1 MSTNRQH
8 TDTTAL
14 QAAGLTAEHRAEGV
28 PFGMTLARLMRN
40 YRSIFKANAIYFPV
54 SYQFVRELG
63 RGQQGIVMLGLRH
76 GARGCVTEHAIKV
89 FTPGL
94 YETPNQYW
102 TDMGRI
108 ARQITRLHKV
118 QNADLVSRHSYEET
132 QGIGYVEMEAID
144 GVDLQRLLTRDHLD
158 TARARS
164 SDDEWQRFTRTIFRF
179 EGDRLTIQPGIA
191 VYVIRSILRGLE
203 VLHEA
208 NFLHSDI
215 KPANVMIDRL
225 GYAKIV
231 DFGRAVVPDTEQTYL
246 FGSPMYMAPEVHRRE
261 PGRKQSD
268 LYSVGLVALEMLRGE
283 PLMPDPNV
291 GEEELL
297 AVKQDLPGRLRD
309 LLPSYV
315 LENADLVEILH
326 RLISIEPE
334 DRYASARDAEGG
346 SDGLR
351 AIDRQL
357 VHAGLDSEYARD
369 LADYMA
375 KLVNPVSNRVEV

>member
-14 QAAGLTAEHRAEGV
+14 QAAGLTAEHRAEGGH
-28 PFGMTLARLMRN
+28 FGMTLARLMRN

>member
-144 GVDLQRLLTRDHLD
+144 GVDLQRLLTPDHLD